1 MIFNEKA
8 KIQLKD
14 IGKENLITNKGILEI
29 FENVGTHHSDF
40 AGYGPNDIEKTN
52 ASWVIL
58 EWKLKVIK
66 RPKYGQTLNVNT
78 WGRTMK
84 KVYTYRDFEMFD
96 EENNLCAIATSK
108 WTLINIKT
116 GKIEKLT
123 DEIYEKY
130 QIEDKDVFNIGELEK
145 IKIPE
150 ECENE
155 IIYKVS
161 RRDIDINGHMHNL
174 YYLDLAY
181 EVMPEE
187 VFQERPF
194 NELRITYKKEVKL
207 GEVLK
212 CNYTFNNNQHIIT
225 ICNKEDNKKINAIIT
240 LN

>member
-14 IGKENLITNKGILEI
+14 IGRENLITNKGILEI
-29 FENVGTHHSDF
+29 FENVATHHSDL
-40 AGYGPNDIEKTN
+40 AGYGPNDVEKTN
-52 ASWVIL
+52 SSWVLL

-96 EENNLCAIATSK
+96 EENNLCVIATSK

-130 QIEDKDVFNIGELEK
+130 QIEDKDVFNIGELERL
-145 IKIPE
+145 KIPE

-181 EVMPEE
+181 EVMPEK

-212 CNYTFNNNQHIIT
+212 CKYTFYNNQHIIT
-225 ICNKEDNKKINAIIT
+225 ICKKEDDNKIHAIIT